1 MIPEPVVLIFLGIL
15 IFWAFF
21 VAGHNDDGGRRGGSG
36 DPEASRRKAQEMKEA
51 AIQAVIEAELRG
63 EIDVKTRN
71 SQIAHLSRL
80 PTNPQDGPG
89 SSR

>member
-1 MIPEPVVLIFLGIL
+1 MIPEPLVLIFLGIV
-15 IFWAFF
+15 IFWVIFI
-21 VAGHNDDGGRRGGSG
+21 AGHDDSGGRSGGGG
-36 DPEASRRKAQEMKEA
+36 DPEASHRKAQEMKEA
-51 AIQAVIEAELRG
+51 AIQAVIEAERRG

-89 SSR
+89 GGR